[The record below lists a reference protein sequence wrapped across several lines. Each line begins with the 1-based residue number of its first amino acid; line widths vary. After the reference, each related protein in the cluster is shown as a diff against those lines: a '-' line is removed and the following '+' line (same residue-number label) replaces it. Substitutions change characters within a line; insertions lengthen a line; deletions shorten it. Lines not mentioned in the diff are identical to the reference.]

1 MIRVVEVGLS
11 NNDVA
16 ASGARRMPDSRL
28 RDHDSNMKL
37 NVEGAFGGGRCMAS
51 RDGPWPYAG
60 KIVMRVCKGRKGER
74 GWRLVE
80 GGNSSSDYDGGGG
93 RLWWWWLWMR

>member
-60 KIVMRVCKGRKGER
+60 KIVYESVQRAQ
-74 GWRLVE
+74 
-80 GGNSSSDYDGGGG
+80 GGKRMAVG
-93 RLWWWWLWMR
+93 